1 MSLPAGSVH
10 PDFERAPA
18 HQQYR
23 ESVDRLWTA
32 LNTAARAGDGSWVRV
47 VLPDGLQVALRILPN
62 GARQVAIGRDDRTVD
77 PAAWMAEV
85 AAYRRRFGADNWQRE
100 MGETK
105 AGGPRIVLTETIIEQ
120 DFFGSEEEDHG
131 V

>member
-1 MSLPAGSVH
+1 MSLPTNAIH

-23 ESVDRLWTA
+23 PNVERLWPD
-32 LNTAARAGDGSWVRV
+32 LNIAARAGDGSWVRV

-77 PAAWMAEV
+77 PAAWMAEA

-105 AGGPRIVLTETIIEQ
+105 AGGPRIVLTENVIVQ
-120 DFFGSEEEDHG
+120 DFFDSEHE
-131 V
+131 VI